1 MEVIADTT
9 VLSNFL
15 LIDRLDILTGVVGNI
30 CITEM
35 VMEEINVCVAKYI
48 LPAID
53 PDTFEIMDLT
63 EDDKLLFLRLNERFG
78 KGEASCLAVCM
89 SRGLRILTDDPDA
102 RRYAQRTGIPVSGTI
117 GVLVCALG
125 KETIS
130 RSEADDL
137 LSEMIAKGFYSPIK
151 KLEELNL

>member
-15 LIDRLDILTGVVGNI
+15 LIDRLDILTEVVENI
-30 CITEM
+30 CVTEM

-53 PDTFEIMDLT
+53 PDAFVILDLT
-63 EDDKLLFLRLNERFG
+63 GDDKLLFLRLNERFG

-89 SRGLRILTDDPDA
+89 SRSLRILTDDLDA
-102 RRYAQRTGIPVSGTI
+102 RRYAQRTSIPVSGTI
-117 GVLVCALG
+117 GVLVCAMG
-125 KETIS
+125 REIIS
-130 RSEADDL
+130 RQEADDL
-137 LSEMIAKGFYSPIK
+137 LSEMIAKGFYSPVK